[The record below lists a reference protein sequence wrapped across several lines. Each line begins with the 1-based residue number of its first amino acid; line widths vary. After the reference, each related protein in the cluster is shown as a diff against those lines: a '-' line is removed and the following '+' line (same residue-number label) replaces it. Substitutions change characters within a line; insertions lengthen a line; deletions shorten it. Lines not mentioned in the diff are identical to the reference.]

1 MIDQDWIPNLPGTSM
16 YIRPTMI
23 ATEAALGVRA
33 SKEYLFYIIVG
44 PVGPYYP
51 EGFAPTRIFVSDQYA
66 RAAEGGSGQAKTSG
80 NYGPTIFVSQE
91 VIKKGYSQ
99 VLWLDAK
106 EKKYIEEVGT
116 SNIFLLIDNEL
127 ITPPLGGTILNGI
140 TRDSVKQ
147 LAKKWGYKVSE
158 RKISIDEVPEVCKT
172 NRLTEAFASGT
183 AAVISP
189 VGEFYYQSN
198 NYIVNGGQ
206 TGQLSQRLF
215 DTMMGIQYG
224 QIEDENNWSLRID

>member
-1 MIDQDWIPNLPGTSM
+1 M
-16 YIRPTMI
+16 
-23 ATEAALGVRA
+23 
-33 SKEYLFYIIVG
+33 
-44 PVGPYYP
+44 
-51 EGFAPTRIFVSDQYA
+51 
-66 RAAEGGSGQAKTSG
+66 
-80 NYGPTIFVSQE
+80 
-91 VIKKGYSQ
+91 
-99 VLWLDAK
+99 WLDAK

-158 RKISIDEVPEVCKT
+158 RKISIDEVTEACKS